1 MNFIIDQ
8 HATLFYR
15 RIMNSSNTILH
26 ALLRTKQCRVLSLLA
41 KYNNLSLS
49 SSQQLIKSCIWN
61 SFVIKSVRAGHIS
74 VSV

>member
-26 ALLRTKQCRVLSLLA
+26 ALLRTTKQCRVLSLLA
-41 KYNNLSLS
+41 KYNLLSLS

-61 SFVIKSVRAGHIS
+61 SFVI
-74 VSV
+74 